1 MIGQFKTGAEVLK
14 VADNGVFVCRCA
26 CGNLFTKSEHTLK
39 VYMRD
44 PRAKLR
50 CSACYRVNQRETAIA
65 NGTIARRGL

>member
-1 MIGQFKTGAEVLK
+1 MIGQFKTGAEVLMLSSNN
-14 VADNGVFVCRCA
+14 VYMCRCA
-26 CGNLFTKSEHTLK
+26 CGTLFTKSAHTLK

-50 CSACYRVNQRETAIA
+50 CSACYRADQRATAIA